1 MPIHSHLLKP
11 PFTVAPRAADA
22 ARRPVTSPRLAK
34 EAAVNACQ
42 AATVEELA
50 KSTAET
56 VATSTTTAAVEFA
69 AGESKR
75 WFRSGGGDGYDFLG
89 FDGATTASPGGAD
102 HGLTVVA
109 GVHSARRRLLERL
122 LVTESVSDGDDIPP
136 VPKEAGAAPSSWR
149 ATASSP
155 SASEQV
161 KRNHHQVAT
170 DPPLPEIAYYEP
182 NPSEFVRNS
191 ARTTIA
197 ALDAATA
204 SPEAGFSSTSTGLCF
219 YSEQDRARFSNDP
232 DEQRATDTG
241 KNGSIPGRAPTATE
255 TIAALTAT
263 DAASGASF
271 SSSVSSISSDHGLDS
286 GQGRESAGL
295 TLRALLAEIASPSK
309 WTTAATT
316 TASVAT
322 ASAEPPLLVHAS
334 VASCSSSS
342 DLALHPSAFALPA
355 QPAASSRWGI
365 STGGGD
371 GAGEVLHVLSDVSDS
386 ELSST
391 ATTASSVGN
400 SWRSSKSW
408 SSVGYTAS
416 HVSEISS
423 SGYTSEEDNG
433 NSWRSSKS
441 WSSVGYTA
449 SHVSEISSSGYT
461 SEEDK
466 DTYAGGSSAVTS
478 RGSGTSR
485 SEVGYAPSFSDSL
498 ACHSLREDTGIVSLN
513 EDAGGGGGSR
523 SFGGGFGG
531 LHGVMIGGMSSP
543 GRKALATISP
553 RSGVNR
559 DTTTAD
565 EGDGRRVDHSEVAR
579 SAAARPGP
587 TTDPSSCTTTSS
599 QGANLPVRRCW
610 LEMLLVAR

>member
-34 EAAVNACQ
+34 EAAVNACR

-109 GVHSARRRLLERL
+109 GVHSARRRLFERL

-182 NPSEFVRNS
+182 NPSEFGRNS

-371 GAGEVLHVLSDVSDS
+371 GAGDVLHVLSDVSDS

-416 HVSEISS
+416 P
-423 SGYTSEEDNG
+423 
-433 NSWRSSKS
+433 
-441 WSSVGYTA
+441 
-449 SHVSEISSSGYT
+449 VSEISSSGYT

-478 RGSGTSR
+478 RGPGTSR
-485 SEVGYAPSFSDSL
+485 SGVGYAPSFSDSL